1 MVQGMDRSL
10 QSNQSIAASTFE
22 LRRAAGH
29 FEQRAS
35 AAGAVPALPL
45 ALADVE
51 KALERLATGAVK
63 AAQAVE
69 DWSGK
74 DTHSPEARALRWH
87 LFHLAARLRGAE
99 DSCPDAR
106 RSARA
111 LLDQHDTAGEE
122 EQGRSTPPLI
132 ATQPV
137 AHGGSLAPGPP
148 SQRWPPPPPGATPR
162 PPP

>member
-106 RSARA
+106 RSARE
-111 LLDQHDTAGEE
+111 LLAQRDLDNGGGQ
-122 EQGRSTPPLI
+122 
-132 ATQPV
+132 ATHRVPVVAVQPRADRDAV
-137 AHGGSLAPGPP
+137 AV
-148 SQRWPPPPPGATPR
+148 
-162 PPP
+162 